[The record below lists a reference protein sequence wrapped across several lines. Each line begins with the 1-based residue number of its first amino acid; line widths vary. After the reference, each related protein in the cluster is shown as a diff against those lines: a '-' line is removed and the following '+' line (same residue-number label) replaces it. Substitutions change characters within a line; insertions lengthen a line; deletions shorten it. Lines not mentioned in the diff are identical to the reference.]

1 MLGFICGVLTGFFV
15 ATLAL
20 VLIRNKISSKMR
32 RITGKKRAATIETGD
47 WNENRVDVIG
57 SNGNDGLHYK

>member
-1 MLGFICGVLTGFFV
+1 MLGFICGVLTGFFG

-32 RITGKKRAATIETGD
+32 RITGKKRAATIET
-47 WNENRVDVIG
+47 
-57 SNGNDGLHYK
+57 SN